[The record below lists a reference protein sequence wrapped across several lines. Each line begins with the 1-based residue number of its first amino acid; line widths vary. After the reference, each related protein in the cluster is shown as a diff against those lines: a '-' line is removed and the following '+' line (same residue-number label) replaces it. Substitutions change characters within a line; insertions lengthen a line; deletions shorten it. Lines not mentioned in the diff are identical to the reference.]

1 MAGRFGRL
9 VLWMLGAVL
18 LSGRVYTETDAD
30 SEGPGSHLVDQL
42 LVSDQL
48 LYRRHAALTRRKRNI
63 LFPSGVKLCTQETFD
78 QAVNNHLKYFHLRVC
93 QEMVWEAFK
102 IFWDRLP
109 ERDEYQD
116 WVHRCIDESVSV
128 KDIGSFFSQ
137 SEEHGSLIRSRVA
150 MATATNS
157 VPITSGPPPCSS
169 ETTSVQSAESL
180 IPAEEDVM
188 VRSDTITTN
197 KEDLPQG
204 FEVTALT
211 PVLSATEGAFKDPAI
226 SGTRIPVDFT
236 SESAVVALPEDA
248 EYFSIASESPSL
260 IITDTLESE
269 EVDVEDIAEETVEV
283 AAPVTHKPFD
293 GVVGEDRTVTEEEV
307 EILPE
312 DVDVPD
318 SEEPPLE
325 VMAEVVLTEAT
336 IVVSTEPTTLE
347 HEDPAA
353 EAPSGVA
360 TEQTPE
366 ETFKVVDKPP
376 DKFLDVTPDLY
387 LTETEDSLEPTDAP
401 EIVDVVVLEEPE
413 VDRSKPPAENP
424 SEETIEVSQDETPTV
439 FLLMDSEEEAEIFI
453 NVPPDL
459 ETEVPSQTSILTTT
473 DQIAVEVSE
482 EVTSEP
488 VVVILQEN
496 KDEDTSYVAEE
507 VPPRTTVDE
516 TEEEIIVEAAE
527 EDKVVHE
534 EDSVVVENETTEIDV
549 KEPNDTDET
558 PPEELDVQ
566 TEEATVTKDETLE
579 ALVHVSAEEEPDEAT
594 IETST
599 VEERTEKIEKGAIE
613 GAETPEAPIEPVD
626 REETNLTETVQEP
639 EPPVETEQIVELTGE
654 GEPAVETVQKPESP
668 VETVQE
674 PEPAVETVQEPE
686 RVLETVQ
693 IAEPAEGTLQEPEPA
708 VETVQEPEPVLET
721 VQIAEPAEGTAEET
735 EPTREPEQEAELVE
749 ETAEEK
755 EPAQEPLE
763 DTEEATSEALL
774 EILEQVV
781 PETFG
786 ETTPEFNEEIA
797 PVIVVFPEDTDRLL
811 PLTEVEE
818 TPDPEVIVESLGDPE
833 VEEPPE
839 TTRKSPTQVVEPP
852 IEGPESENKTSPEA
866 GTRDRLGIVPTG
878 GGVTEAEE
886 VRHEVPDDPGKD
898 PSEDSV
904 QVEDVEGTPLG
915 AASTP
920 EVTTKYVVE
929 YNNGNFPDLT
939 ENPHNIDDHLLGNN
953 DFDNSIGNE
962 IDDGVAR
969 PPRPLKDQ
977 VVELSIKL
985 RGETYNNALRDPS
998 SSQYQQLA
1006 KHFTRRIEDAF
1017 ERLPGFKNVFVVEFR
1032 PQKDLDRGL
1041 VVLVHYAITLEVD
1054 SSSGVAN
1061 DTLDF
1066 ISLQNNLVEKNYP
1079 GAAEQPTVVYTI
1091 TDFRNY
1097 ITEALH
1103 KDNFMS
1109 NSSLETQPDALQ
1121 LENVE
1126 NFLPAEKPT
1135 SRPADT
1141 FDNMDNIL
1149 AAEKPPDAPSHEDDL
1164 TNVFVNK
1171 DDFLF
1176 DPFDQHKV
1184 PQGASLS
1191 ENDVFMFE
1199 ESTSP
1204 PAAARFPEKTFDLQG
1219 ENDGNIEDEG
1229 FLLSNDPAVGD
1240 HVTQGDQVDPGGSSA
1255 GVSPQPQSASEVTPD
1270 EGSGSG
1276 FSGDGRGAD
1285 LWSWQP
1291 AASSDEILYEDGSLE
1306 VLPPPDLEETED
1318 EDEDEEATE
1327 NQDVTLMEVKFTI
1340 APRLQTT
1347 IPGFEESLLDGGI
1360 EEPFLDQVL
1369 VTPHISTDPRHST
1382 TTEAPVFSPK
1392 GTLAIELS
1400 VEASGIHD
1408 DYSLTRPHTLVGPV
1422 TDSPESEPW
1431 TSEAPI
1437 FRGPTVSA
1445 IKLPG
1450 TTEDVEVTTE
1460 AAVELLAAAVGS
1472 ESEEDRPEK
1481 EEVGVPDTKTSS
1493 TEGLES
1499 PTFVG
1504 VQVQSEPSFDSITKE
1519 SPTFVGVQSEPS
1531 FDSTTKES
1539 PRVQSEPSFDSI
1551 TKESPTFV
1559 GVQSEPSFDS
1569 TTEQL
1574 AKLHIFTEKP
1584 NLLLPETKD
1593 QDEVEIIEEQHIGG
1607 TDTTITTAP
1616 AVSPQ
1621 EEDLVVDEVMIVA
1634 MTTAASVL
1642 TSSVSSDH
1650 SGRIALS
1657 PEKDSPFTRVSDSV
1671 PEDEE
1676 PVHHEHPN
1684 HEEEFPMSSPT
1695 SGVPLFTPSSSHQGD
1710 LMSPGAS
1717 AQEENVLTTSTNT
1730 SKSESSSKTLQTTS
1744 PSLQEVHNDPP
1755 ATEIQAFDHDISD
1768 VPSIDVSFDL
1778 FQYGDVATEGDSS
1791 GFSSGAQGS
1800 DLDGVALPTRPGRAL
1815 TVFFSL
1821 RVTNMAFSM
1830 DLFNKS
1836 SPEYKALE
1844 QQFLQLL
1851 VPHLQSNLD
1860 NFKNLEI
1867 LNFRNGS
1874 IVVNSRMRFG
1884 EPVPRG
1890 VTNVVYLI
1898 LEDFAN
1904 TAYQTMNLAIDKY
1917 SLDVESGDRAD
1928 PCKFQ
1933 ACNDFSRCLVNR
1945 WSGEAECVCD
1955 AGYLSVDGLPCQSV
1969 CEVQVDFCLNDGKCD
1984 VIPGKGAICR
1994 CRVGEN
2000 WWYRGEHCEEFVSE
2014 PLVVGIA
2021 VASVVG
2027 FLAVAAGIVF
2037 FLARTLR
2044 NQYDGGDSED
2054 PLRRGD
2060 SMPTLER
2067 ANKLNPA
2074 FESDP
2079 VTAQYYRR
2087 YDDVPLY
2094 GGSVDLDSDEIRQIY
2109 QNKALTKEEVQE
2121 RLRILELCARDQHFA
2136 DFVRQTQVFLER
2148 RGSSTT

>member
-9 VLWMLGAVL
+9 VLWTLGAVL
-18 LSGRVYTETDAD
+18 LSGRVYTDTDAD
-30 SEGPGSHLVDQL
+30 SEGPGSHLVVQS

-48 LYRRHAALTRRKRNI
+48 LFRRHEALTRRKRNI
-63 LFPSGVKLCTQETFD
+63 LFPSGVKLCTRETFD

-93 QEMVWEAFK
+93 QETVWEAFK

-109 ERDEYQD
+109 EREEYQH
-116 WVHRCIDESVSV
+116 WVCRCIDESVSV

-150 MATATNS
+150 MVTTTNS
-157 VPITSGPPPCSS
+157 VPLASGPPPCSA
-169 ETTSVQSAESL
+169 ETTSIQSAESL
-180 IPAEEDVM
+180 SPAEEDVII
-188 VRSDTITTN
+188 VRSDTITT
-197 KEDLPQG
+197 KVEDLPPG
-204 FEVTALT
+204 FQVTALT
-211 PVLSATEGAFKDPAI
+211 PLLSATEGVNDPAT
-226 SGTRIPVDFT
+226 SGTKIPVDFT
-236 SESAVVALPEDA
+236 SESVIVALPENA
-248 EYFSIASESPSL
+248 EDFSIASESPPL

-283 AAPVTHKPFD
+283 D
-293 GVVGEDRTVTEEEV
+293 EEDQTVTEEEV

-318 SEEPPLE
+318 SEEPPSE

-336 IVVSTEPTTLE
+336 IVVSTEPTTLG
-347 HEDPAA
+347 HEEPAA
-353 EAPSGVA
+353 EASSGVA
-360 TEQTPE
+360 TEQTRE
-366 ETFKVVDKPP
+366 ETFKVVDEPP
-376 DKFLDVTPDLY
+376 DKSLDVTPDLS
-387 LTETEDSLEPTDAP
+387 LTETEDSPEPTDTP
-401 EIVDVVVLEEPE
+401 EIVKVVILEEPE
-413 VDRSKPPAENP
+413 GDRSKPHAEHP
-424 SEETIEVSQDETPTV
+424 SAETIEVSQDETPTV
-439 FLLMDSEEEAEIFI
+439 FLLTDSEEEADIFI
-453 NVPPDL
+453 NVTQGL
-459 ETEVPSQTSILTTT
+459 EIEVPSQAAILTTT

-488 VVVILQEN
+488 VKVILREN
-496 KDEDTSYVAEE
+496 KDEDTSYVTEE

-527 EDKVVHE
+527 VDKVLHE
-534 EDSVVVENETTEIDV
+534 EDLVLVEDEMTEIDV
-549 KEPNDTDET
+549 KELDVIDATA
-558 PPEELDVQ
+558 EEEPDVQ

-579 ALVHVSAEEEPDEAT
+579 ASVHISAEEEPDEAT

-599 VEERTEKIEKGAIE
+599 FEEQTEKMERGTIE
-613 GAETPEAPIEPVD
+613 
-626 REETNLTETVQEP
+626 
-639 EPPVETEQIVELTGE
+639 
-654 GEPAVETVQKPESP
+654 
-668 VETVQE
+668 
-674 PEPAVETVQEPE
+674 
-686 RVLETVQ
+686 
-693 IAEPAEGTLQEPEPA
+693 
-708 VETVQEPEPVLET
+708 
-721 VQIAEPAEGTAEET
+721 EPAEGTAEET
-735 EPTREPEQEAELVE
+735 EPTREPEQKAELVE
-749 ETAEEK
+749 EIAEEK
-755 EPAQEPLE
+755 KPAQEPLE
-763 DTEEATSEALL
+763 DMEEATSEASL
-774 EILEQVV
+774 EILEEVV

-786 ETTPEFNEEIA
+786 ETPEFNEEIT
-797 PVIVVFPEDTDRLL
+797 PVIAVVPEDTDSLL
-811 PLTEVEE
+811 PVTEVEE
-818 TPDPEVIVESLGDPE
+818 TPDPEVTVEPLGDPE
-833 VEEPPE
+833 IEEPPE
-839 TTRKSPTQVVEPP
+839 TTRKSPTQVVEPASA
-852 IEGPESENKTSPEA
+852 GPESESETSPEFV
-866 GTRDRLGIVPTG
+866 TRPGIIPTG

-898 PSEDSV
+898 QSK
-904 QVEDVEGTPLG
+904 DVEGTPPG

-939 ENPHNIDDHLLGNN
+939 ENPHNVDDHLLGNN
-953 DFDNSIGNE
+953 DFNNSLGNE
-962 IDDGVAR
+962 IDDGVPW

-977 VVELSIKL
+977 VVELRIKL
-985 RGETYNNALRDPS
+985 RGETYNDALRDPS

-1006 KHFTRRIEDAF
+1006 KHFTRRIEDTF

-1032 PQKDLDRGL
+1032 PQKDLERGL

-1054 SSSGVAN
+1054 GSSGVTN

-1126 NFLPAEKPT
+1126 NLLPAEKPT

-1149 AAEKPPDAPSHEDDL
+1149 AAEKPPDAPIHEDDL
-1164 TNVFVNK
+1164 TK

-1176 DPFDQHKV
+1176 DPFDQRKESH
-1184 PQGASLS
+1184 GASLS

-1199 ESTSP
+1199 ESTNP
-1204 PAAARFPEKTFDLQG
+1204 PAAAGFPEKTFDLQG
-1219 ENDGNIEDEG
+1219 ENDGNIEDAG

-1240 HVTQGDQVDPGGSSA
+1240 QVARGDQVDTGGSSA
-1255 GVSPQPQSASEVTPD
+1255 AVTPQPLVKPQSGSEVMLD

-1306 VLPPPDLEETED
+1306 VLPPPDLEEMKD
-1318 EDEDEEATE
+1318 EYEEATE
-1327 NQDVTLMEVKFTI
+1327 NQDVTLMEVEFTI

-1347 IPGFEESLLDGGI
+1347 VPAFEESLLDGSI

-1382 TTEAPVFSPK
+1382 TTEAPLFFPK

-1408 DYSLTRPHTLVGPV
+1408 DYSLTRPHTLVAPV
-1422 TDSPESEPW
+1422 TDYLESEPW
-1431 TSEAPI
+1431 TQEAPV
-1437 FRGPTVSA
+1437 FRGPTDSA
-1445 IKLPG
+1445 VKLPEA
-1450 TTEDVEVTTE
+1450 TEDVEVTTE
-1460 AAVELLAAAVGS
+1460 AAVELPAPAVGS

-1481 EEVGVPDTKTSS
+1481 VEVGVPDTETSS

-1499 PTFVG
+1499 L
-1504 VQVQSEPSFDSITKE
+1504 
-1519 SPTFVGVQSEPS
+1519 
-1531 FDSTTKES
+1531 
-1539 PRVQSEPSFDSI
+1539 
-1551 TKESPTFV
+1551 TFV

-1574 AKLHIFTEKP
+1574 AELQIFTEKP

-1593 QDEVEIIEEQHIGG
+1593 QDEVEIIVEQHIGG
-1607 TDTTITTAP
+1607 TDPTITTAP
-1616 AVSPQ
+1616 AVSLQ

-1634 MTTAASVL
+1634 TTTAASVL

-1657 PEKDSPFTRVSDSV
+1657 PEKDSPFTRVSDSA

-1676 PVHHEHPN
+1676 PVHHEHLN
-1684 HEEEFPMSSPT
+1684 HEEEFPMSSTT

-1730 SKSESSSKTLQTTS
+1730 SESESSSESLQTTS
-1744 PSLQEVHNDPP
+1744 TSLQEVHNDPP
-1755 ATEIQAFDHDISD
+1755 ATEIQPFDHDISA
-1768 VPSIDVSFDL
+1768 VPSIDDSFDL
-1778 FQYGDVATEGDSS
+1778 FQYGGVATEGDSS

-1851 VPHLQSNLD
+1851 VPHLQSNLN

-1955 AGYLSVDGLPCQSV
+1955 AGYLSVDGLPCQSI
-1969 CEVQVDFCLNDGKCD
+1969 CEVQLDFCLNDGKCD
-1984 VIPGKGAICR
+1984 VIPSKGAICR

-2037 FLARTLR
+2037 FLARMLR
-2044 NQYDGGDSED
+2044 GQYDGGDSED

-2060 SMPTLER
+2060 SVPTLER

-2074 FESDP
+2074 FENDP

-2087 YDDVPLY
+2087 YDDLPLY
-2094 GGSVDLDSDEIRQIY
+2094 GGSVDSDEIRQIY

>member
-9 VLWMLGAVL
+9 VLWTLGAVL

-30 SEGPGSHLVDQL
+30 SEGPGSHQVVQS

-48 LYRRHAALTRRKRNI
+48 IFRRHEALTRRKRNI
-63 LFPSGVKLCTQETFD
+63 LFPSGVKLCTRETFD
-78 QAVNNHLKYFHLRVC
+78 QALNNHLKYFHLRVC
-93 QEMVWEAFK
+93 QETVWEAFK
-102 IFWDRLP
+102 VFWDRLP
-109 ERDEYQD
+109 EREEYQH
-116 WVHRCIDESVSV
+116 WVRRCIDESVSI

-137 SEEHGSLIRSRVA
+137 SEEHGSLIRSIVA
-150 MATATNS
+150 MVTTTNS
-157 VPITSGPPPCSS
+157 A
-169 ETTSVQSAESL
+169 ETSVQSAESL
-180 IPAEEDVM
+180 SPAEEDVI

-197 KEDLPQG
+197 KEDLPPG
-204 FEVTALT
+204 FQVTALT
-211 PVLSATEGAFKDPAI
+211 PLLSATEGVNDPAT
-226 SGTRIPVDFT
+226 SGTKIPVDFT
-236 SESAVVALPEDA
+236 SKSVIVALPEDA
-248 EYFSIASESPSL
+248 QDFSIASESPPL

-283 AAPVTHKPFD
+283 V
-293 GVVGEDRTVTEEEV
+293 EDDQTVTEEEV

-318 SEEPPLE
+318 SEEPPSE

-336 IVVSTEPTTLE
+336 IVVSTEPTTLG
-347 HEDPAA
+347 HEQPAA
-353 EAPSGVA
+353 EASSGVA

-366 ETFKVVDKPP
+366 ETFKVVDEPP
-376 DKFLDVTPDLY
+376 DKSLDVTPVLS
-387 LTETEDSLEPTDAP
+387 LNETEDSPEPTDTP
-401 EIVDVVVLEEPE
+401 EIVTVVILEEPE
-413 VDRSKPPAENP
+413 GDRSKPPAEHP
-424 SEETIEVSQDETPTV
+424 SAETIEVSQDETPTV
-439 FLLMDSEEEAEIFI
+439 FLLTDSEEEAEIFI
-453 NVPPDL
+453 NVIQDV
-459 ETEVPSQTSILTTT
+459 EIEVPSQAAILTTT

-488 VVVILQEN
+488 VVVILREN
-496 KDEDTSYVAEE
+496 KDEDTSYVTEE

-527 EDKVVHE
+527 DKVLHE
-534 EDSVVVENETTEIDV
+534 EDLVLVEDETTEIDV
-549 KEPNDTDET
+549 KELDIIDATA
-558 PPEELDVQ
+558 EEEPDVQ
-566 TEEATVTKDETLE
+566 TEEATKDETLE
-579 ALVHVSAEEEPDEAT
+579 VSVHISAEEEPDEAT

-599 VEERTEKIEKGAIE
+599 FEEQTEEMERGTIE
-613 GAETPEAPIEPVD
+613 GAETAEAPIEPVD
-626 REETNLTETVQEP
+626 GEETNLTEIAQEPEPAVETVREP
-639 EPPVETEQIVELTGE
+639 EPPVETRLEL
-654 GEPAVETVQKPESP
+654 
-668 VETVQE
+668 
-674 PEPAVETVQEPE
+674 EPAVETVQEPE
-686 RVLETVQ
+686 LPVETGLE
-693 IAEPAEGTLQEPEPA
+693 LEPA
-708 VETVQEPEPVLET
+708 VETGLELEPVLET
-721 VQIAEPAEGTAEET
+721 VQIVEPTGEAERAEETVQEPEPPLETEQEPEPIFETVQIVEPAEGTAEET
-735 EPTREPEQEAELVE
+735 EPTKEPEQKAELVE
-749 ETAEEK
+749 EIAEEK

-763 DTEEATSEALL
+763 DMEEAKSEASL
-774 EILEQVV
+774 EILEEVV

-786 ETTPEFNEEIA
+786 ETPEFNEEIT
-797 PVIVVFPEDTDRLL
+797 PVIVVVPEDTDRLL
-811 PLTEVEE
+811 PVTEVEE
-818 TPDPEVIVESLGDPE
+818 TPDPEVTVEPLGDPE
-833 VEEPPE
+833 IEEPPE
-839 TTRKSPTQVVEPP
+839 ITRKSPTQVVEPAS
-852 IEGPESENKTSPEA
+852 EGPESESETSPEFV
-866 GTRDRLGIVPTG
+866 TRDRPGIVPTG

-886 VRHEVPDDPGKD
+886 VRHEVPDDNGKD
-898 PSEDSV
+898 QSK
-904 QVEDVEGTPLG
+904 DVEGTPPG

-920 EVTTKYVVE
+920 EVTTKYVME

-939 ENPHNIDDHLLGNN
+939 ENPHDVDDHLLGNN
-953 DFDNSIGNE
+953 DFNNSIGNE
-962 IDDGVAR
+962 IDDGVPW
-969 PPRPLKDQ
+969 PPRPLEDQ

-985 RGETYNNALRDPS
+985 RGETYNDALRDPS

-1032 PQKDLDRGL
+1032 PQKDLERGL

-1054 SSSGVAN
+1054 GSSGVTN

-1091 TDFRNY
+1091 TDLRNY
-1097 ITEALH
+1097 ITEALL

-1109 NSSLETQPDALQ
+1109 NGSLENGTTKNIFFKVKDDDVKGSSLVLGLDLRKKKLPAAFDRSIQNVIDKLFPA
-1121 LENVE
+1121 VE
-1126 NFLPAEKPT
+1126 NLLPAEKPT

-1141 FDNMDNIL
+1141 FDNMDNVL
-1149 AAEKPPDAPSHEDDL
+1149 AAEKPPAAPIHEDDL
-1164 TNVFVNK
+1164 TK

-1176 DPFDQHKV
+1176 DPFDQQKESHGV
-1184 PQGASLS
+1184 SLS

-1199 ESTSP
+1199 ESTNP
-1204 PAAARFPEKTFDLQG
+1204 PAAAGFPEKTIDLQG

-1240 HVTQGDQVDPGGSSA
+1240 HVARGDQLDPGGSSVA
-1255 GVSPQPQSASEVTPD
+1255 VTPQLLVKPQSGSEVMLD

-1276 FSGDGRGAD
+1276 FSGDGWGAD

-1306 VLPPPDLEETED
+1306 VLPPPDLEEMKD
-1318 EDEDEEATE
+1318 EYEEATE
-1327 NQDVTLMEVKFTI
+1327 NHDVTLMEVEFTI

-1347 IPGFEESLLDGGI
+1347 VPAFEESLLDGSI

-1369 VTPHISTDPRHST
+1369 VTPHISTDPRYSI
-1382 TTEAPVFSPK
+1382 TTEAPLFFPK

-1408 DYSLTRPHTLVGPV
+1408 DYSLTRPHTLVAPV
-1422 TDSPESEPW
+1422 TDSLESESW
-1431 TSEAPI
+1431 TREAPV
-1437 FRGPTVSA
+1437 FRGPTDSA
-1445 IKLPG
+1445 VKLPEA
-1450 TTEDVEVTTE
+1450 TEDVEVTTE
-1460 AAVELLAAAVGS
+1460 AAVELPAAAVGS
-1472 ESEEDRPEK
+1472 ESKEDRPEK
-1481 EEVGVPDTKTSS
+1481 VEVGVPDTETSS

-1499 PTFVG
+1499 L
-1504 VQVQSEPSFDSITKE
+1504 
-1519 SPTFVGVQSEPS
+1519 TFVGVQSEPS
-1531 FDSTTKES
+1531 FDSTS
-1539 PRVQSEPSFDSI
+1539 
-1551 TKESPTFV
+1551 
-1559 GVQSEPSFDS
+1559 
-1569 TTEQL
+1569 EQL
-1574 AKLHIFTEKP
+1574 AELQIFTEKP

-1593 QDEVEIIEEQHIGG
+1593 QEEVEIIVEQHIGG
-1607 TDTTITTAP
+1607 TDPTITTAP
-1616 AVSPQ
+1616 AVSLQ

-1634 MTTAASVL
+1634 TTTAASVL

-1650 SGRIALS
+1650 SGRIGLS
-1657 PEKDSPFTRVSDSV
+1657 PEKDSPFTRVSDSAPV
-1671 PEDEE
+1671 DEE
-1676 PVHHEHPN
+1676 PVHHEHLN

-1695 SGVPLFTPSSSHQGD
+1695 SGVPLFTPSSGD
-1710 LMSPGAS
+1710 LMTPGAS

-1730 SKSESSSKTLQTTS
+1730 SESESSSESLQTTS
-1744 PSLQEVHNDPP
+1744 TSLQEVHNNPP
-1755 ATEIQAFDHDISD
+1755 ATEIQPFDHDISD

-1778 FQYGDVATEGDSS
+1778 FQYGGVATEGDSS

-1851 VPHLQSNLD
+1851 VPHLQSNLN

-1955 AGYLSVDGLPCQSV
+1955 AGYLSVDGLPCQSI
-1969 CEVQVDFCLNDGKCD
+1969 CEVQPDFCLNDGKCD
-1984 VIPGKGAICR
+1984 VIPSKGAICR

-2014 PLVVGIA
+2014 PLVVSIA

-2044 NQYDGGDSED
+2044 DQYDGGDSED

-2060 SMPTLER
+2060 SVPMLER

-2074 FESDP
+2074 FENDT

-2087 YDDVPLY
+2087 YDDLPLY
-2094 GGSVDLDSDEIRQIY
+2094 GGSVDSDEIRQIY

-2136 DFVRQTQVFLER
+2136 DFLRQTQVFLER
-2148 RGSSTT
+2148 RGSSAT